1 MQDFFKYDKIQGG
14 SSLFM
19 KSDNDGS
26 KDEQKRGLPL
36 GIKTTAQGIEH
47 FTSWGDIS
55 NSIESRNTT
64 RFDDAQPNSLRFSM
78 NNARAVYDVVDGTNI
93 FPVAIPIEPE
103 HGLLHRQFSK
113 ISFEDRW
120 EANDITILDDI
131 AFVSYEDYSD
141 VHRYDIDLKAQG
153 AELKQASTFVD
164 DTESQTTISTM
175 CMSTNLGG
183 IDKIF
188 PLGVQGPVK
197 HKKQDFV

>member
-26 KDEQKRGLPL
+26 KDEQNRGLPL

-131 AFVSYEDYSD
+131 AFVSYEDYFVS
-141 VHRYDIDLKAQG
+141 VFAISILK
-153 AELKQASTFVD
+153 
-164 DTESQTTISTM
+164 
-175 CMSTNLGG
+175 
-183 IDKIF
+183 F
-188 PLGVQGPVK
+188 PQLLVL
-197 HKKQDFV
+197 